1 MTVSLPL
8 TTLLLWSPIDQNA
21 RVQKVF
27 NGYLR
32 ITNENFLDAY
42 ENSNSTEFANLAS
55 KVKEAVSP
63 VHGQGALSLG
73 SALALP
79 ASPWLK
85 EHCSLHSRIP
95 GLACGSQEGGRG
107 TVLDSGLL
115 LFSGMP

>member
-1 MTVSLPL
+1 MVSIPL
-8 TTLLLWSPIDQNA
+8 TTFLLCSPIDRNV

-55 KVKEAVSP
+55 KVKEAVSLVP
-63 VHGQGALSLG
+63 GQEALSPQ
-73 SALALP
+73 SAPALP
-79 ASPWLK
+79 PSPRLK
-85 EHCSLHSRIP
+85 GHCSLHSRVP

-107 TVLDSGLL
+107 TGLGRGLL
-115 LFSGMP
+115 LFSGLP